1 MLFGGDVILA
11 RGVAQAM
18 QRTGQSPLRHLRD
31 RFRAADVAF
40 VNLESPFSD
49 QPAFRTAE
57 MIFRADPSSIE
68 VLKDAGIDIVS
79 TANNHVRDCGARG
92 IEFTLDH
99 LEKNGIVPVGTA
111 PTEAAAHQG
120 RTLERNGLKFGFL
133 AYTYDQSN
141 GNHTTQDP
149 RICGLDIARMQQ
161 SVRTMKADAVIV
173 SMHAGVE
180 YATRPHPEQTAFA
193 RAAIDAG
200 AKLVVGHHP
209 HVIQPPE
216 LYKGGLI
223 LYSLGNLVFDQ
234 NPPATKKGMLAEVM
248 FEGAEP
254 VSCDLTMVNIVNT
267 APEPQPAVST
277 LLLKGD

>member
-1 MLFGGDVILA
+1 MIFGGDVILA
-11 RGVAQAM
+11 RGVAQTM
-18 QRTGQSPLRHLRD
+18 QRSKQSPLRHLRD
-31 RFRAADVAF
+31 LFRAADIAF

-49 QPAFRTAE
+49 QPQLRAAE
-57 MIFRADPSSIE
+57 MIFRADPAAIN
-68 VLKDAGIDIVS
+68 VLTDAGIDIVS

-92 IEFTLDH
+92 IEFTLEI
-99 LEKNGIVPVGTA
+99 LEKNGIAAVGTA
-111 PTEAAAHQG
+111 ATEAAAHQG
-120 RTLERNGLKFGFL
+120 RILERNGIKYGFL

-149 RICGLDIARMQQ
+149 RICNLDIPRMQQ
-161 SVRTMKADAVIV
+161 SVQSMKADAVIV

-180 YATRPHPEQTAFA
+180 YATKPHPSQTAFA

-234 NPPATKKGMLAEVM
+234 NPPATKKGLVATVT
-248 FEGAEP
+248 FEGP
-254 VSCDLTMVNIVNT
+254 QPRTCDLTLVDIIDT
-267 APEPQPAVST
+267 APRPAPGSST
-277 LLLKGD
+277 LLL